1 MKCPHC
7 NQEHPNDTKFCP
19 ETGMKMPSPIVGC
32 SNKDCI
38 NYCKSDI
45 PPHYKYCPECGSLLI
60 YPSVENID
68 KKSCES
74 QSPQMLTQKNEC
86 SRHECDD
93 KKVADTCMFV
103 ATDQKKNIN
112 VVSANNHKIVYEGK
126 HNEYDV
132 RFLSEDG
139 HDVVYIKYDYPE
151 KWIKIT
157 SDGNIQKELTWE
169 QTSMCNVED
178 LFDEEDFLRKFPN
191 YTEAGSIGYLKNEK
205 VHVVV
210 TGNESYVEVRTS
222 KGQLLFIL
230 GNPDACLAFPYEM
243 TSQGLI
249 IVENEERRKG
259 LWDLQGKEILP
270 CIYKSIENVDSKE
283 LVFSE
288 YLKIYDGDKES
299 YFNIHTKEQ
308 LSYVTKYNKFQIYEE
323 GGDDYMD
330 VYDFATNQLIL
341 KHICHNPGMTEE
353 LVDGWYRIHEWEAI
367 DGYMHELSY
376 ILVKGDKYFRL
387 PHNGEILEEV
397 FSSGMSLDM
406 KYYISQNRII
416 TSMKKD
422 DSDGFIYLE
431 NMEYFAIRDYNGN
444 LINKK
449 KSPTIWPLH
458 PYCHDK
464 VLAFK
469 MKDDVVNSLVYL
481 DLQGKEHHIPNTAHI
496 YIESPYTVA
505 NEGKCIFVSEDTFIL
520 NCSDEEGK
528 CYRLMD
534 INGNVLIDKAWN
546 LEELSNGYILYEK
559 DFNKMGVVDPHGY
572 EVLRPLYKGITIIR
586 GRSINDKFQKYR
598 LFH

>member
-1 MKCPHC
+1 MKCPYC
-7 NQEHPNDTKFCP
+7 NQEHPIDTKFCP
-19 ETGMKMPSPIVGC
+19 ETGNKMPSPIVGC
-32 SNKDCI
+32 PNKKCI
-38 NYCKSDI
+38 NYYRRDI
-45 PPHYKYCPECGSLLI
+45 PVHYKYCPECGSPLI
-60 YPSVENID
+60 NTSMENID
-68 KKSCES
+68 NKSCES
-74 QSPQMLTQKNEC
+74 QDAHHVYGNDAISDAYL
-86 SRHECDD
+86 
-93 KKVADTCMFV
+93 FI
-103 ATDQKKNIN
+103 ATDQKNNIN
-112 VVSANNHKIVYEGK
+112 IISANNHKIIYEGK

-132 RFLSEDG
+132 RILSEDG

-157 SDGNIQKELTWE
+157 SDGNVEKELTWE
-169 QTSMCNVED
+169 QTSMCDIEEV
-178 LFDEEDFLRKFPN
+178 FDEDDFLRQFPN
-191 YTEAGSIGYLKNEK
+191 YTEAECIGYLKNEK
-205 VHVVV
+205 VHVLV
-210 TGNESYVEVRTS
+210 TGNESYAEVRTS

-230 GNPDACLAFPYEM
+230 GNPDDCLAIPYKM
-243 TSQGLI
+243 TSQGFI
-249 IVENEERRKG
+249 IVQNEDMREG
-259 LWDLQGKEILP
+259 LWDLQGREILP
-270 CIYKSIENVDSKE
+270 CIYESIENVDNKE
-283 LVFSE
+283 DVFSE
-288 YLKIYDGDKES
+288 YLKIDDGDKES

-308 LSYVTKYNKFQIYEE
+308 LSYVTKYNKFQINEE

-367 DGYMHELSY
+367 DGYRHELSY

-422 DSDGFIYLE
+422 DSDGFICLE
-431 NMEYFAIRDYNGN
+431 NMEYFAIRDYNGD

-469 MKDDVVNSLVYL
+469 MKDDVVKSLVYL
-481 DLQGKEHHIPNTAHI
+481 DLQGKEHHIPNTSHI
-496 YIESPYTVA
+496 YIENPYMVA
-505 NEGKCIFVSEDTFIL
+505 NEGKCTFVSEDTFIL
-520 NCSDEEGK
+520 NCSDEC
-528 CYRLMD
+528 CYKLMD

-546 LEELSNGYILYEK
+546 LEVLADGYILYEK
-559 DFNKMGVVDPHGY
+559 DFDKVGVVDSHGY
-572 EVLRPLYKGITIIR
+572 EVLRPLYKGVTIVR
-586 GRSINDKFQKYR
+586 GNSIDDKYQRIR